1 MHFTRLRLSG
11 FKSFVDPTELI
22 IAPGLTGV
30 VGPNGCGKSN
40 IVEALKWVMGEVSPK
55 QVRGGEMDDVIFN
68 GTTDRPARN
77 IAEVIL
83 SLDNSGRKAPA
94 HFNDDDQLDVSRRIE
109 REKGSHYRI
118 NGRDARARDV
128 QTMFADLATGARSTA
143 LVSQGRIGSII
154 AAKPAGRRILLE
166 EAAGI
171 TGLHTRRHEAELRLR
186 AADNNLERLD
196 DVLQTLD
203 TQLQGLKKQAR
214 QAKRYR
220 TVADR
225 IRRAEAVVLH
235 LRWAAASAQLDEARA
250 AQAAAAARV
259 ADLVGRLAAATNARE
274 RDAGTLPRL
283 RQAEARAAAE
293 LQRLTL
299 ARGELDAEERRLAA
313 AQEQCATR
321 LADLAADME
330 RERGLG
336 GDAERANARLA
347 GEKTRIEAVQAEES
361 VTLSHAE
368 DALRAA
374 DTAVAALEAE
384 YGDATR
390 RIAADEARRAALD
403 RELAEAEGRIARLRD
418 QLTAAETE
426 RSELASETDDDPA
439 LARAEEELVRTQSAL
454 DDARERLDTAE
465 AARAEAQQSEAV
477 ARETR
482 QQASE
487 ARGKLRT
494 EEAALLALVQGEA
507 DDSWPPVVDAVEV
520 DAGYEAALGAA
531 MGDDLQASPDP
542 AAPRHWRE
550 LPPIADAP
558 SLPAGLEPMATHVE
572 GPVLLERRLSQVGI
586 AGDEQEAARLAGH
599 LHIGQRIVTRAGG
612 LWRWD
617 GYTSAPGAFGAAEQ
631 GLRHRSRLTDPRA
644 ELEHAEAA
652 LEAAAARFDDA
663 HDAEKKCTEL
673 VRGARDTL
681 RRAEAALDELR
692 QRHGALLQQAAAL
705 ASRRES
711 AEEKVTRLAADLEE
725 TGTRQR
731 QASVERKAL
740 DDLDQRRAR
749 ADDLHTRL
757 DEAREAQSDARS
769 THDRA
774 AREAELRRQRL
785 TSIAEESKTWQSRMD
800 GAERRVVELEQ
811 RQAAAT
817 DEQAALAARPAQIAE
832 QRQTLLSRIETAEA
846 GRRGAAD
853 KLAAAET
860 GLMEREK
867 ALKAVAAEHMEAREA
882 TVRADAQVAQ
892 EEQARTTLRER
903 IAERLECLPE
913 ETFAVAE
920 LAEGAELPE
929 LEATEVRLER
939 LLRERDNIGPVN
951 LRAEREAEELDQQIA
966 TMLGERED
974 LLAAISRLRQGISSL
989 NREARQRL
997 MASFG
1002 EVNKHFQDLFTR
1014 LFGGGN
1020 ARLDLVEAEDPLDA
1034 GLDIL
1039 ASPPGKKLQSMSL
1052 LSGGEQALTATAL
1065 LFAVFLTNPA
1075 PICVLDEVDAPLDD
1089 ANVDRFC
1096 TMLEEIARASQTR
1109 FLLVTHHR
1117 MTMARMD
1124 RLYGVTM
1131 PERGV
1136 SQLVSVDLR
1145 RAEALEQT
1153 A

>member
-1 MHFTRLRLSG
+1 MHFTSLRLSG

-68 GTTDRPARN
+68 GTTERPARN

-83 SLDNSGRKAPA
+83 SLDNSDRKAPA
-94 HFNDDDQLDVSRRIE
+94 HFNDDDQLEVSRRIE

-118 NGRDARARDV
+118 NGRDVRARDV

-143 LVSQGRIGSII
+143 LVSQGRIGAII
-154 AAKPAGRRILLE
+154 SAKPAARRMILE

-235 LRWAAASAQLDEARA
+235 LRWAAASARLDEART
-250 AQAAAAARV
+250 AQAAAEAQV

-313 AQEQCATR
+313 AQEQCAAR

-347 GEKTRIEAVQAEES
+347 GEKARIEAMQAEES
-361 VTLSHAE
+361 VALNRAD

-374 DTAVAALEAE
+374 DAAVAELEAE
-384 YGDATR
+384 YRDATR

-403 RELAEAEGRIARLRD
+403 RELAETEGRIARLRD

-439 LARAEEELVRTQSAL
+439 LARAEEELVNTQSAL

-465 AARAEAQQSEAV
+465 AARAEAQQSETV
-477 ARETR
+477 AREAR

-494 EEAALLALVQGEA
+494 EEAALLELVQGEA
-507 DDSWPPVVDAVEV
+507 DDPWPPVVDSVEV
-520 DAGYEAALGAA
+520 EPGYEAALGAA
-531 MGDDLQASPDP
+531 MGDDLQASADA

-558 SLPAGLEPMATHVE
+558 SRPAGLEPVLAHVTC
-572 GPVLLERRLSQVGI
+572 PAALERRLSQVGI
-586 AGDEQEAARLAGH
+586 AGNEREAARLAGL

-617 GYTSAPGAFGAAEQ
+617 GYTSAAGAFGVAEQ
-631 GLRHRSRLTDPRA
+631 GLKHRRRLTDLRA
-644 ELEHAEAA
+644 ELEHAGAA
-652 LEAAAARFDDA
+652 LQAAAARFEEA

-673 VRGARDTL
+673 VHGARDTL
-681 RRAEAALDELR
+681 RRAEAALNELR
-692 QRHGALLQQAAAL
+692 QRHGTLLQQAAAF
-705 ASRRES
+705 
-711 AEEKVTRLAADLEE
+711 
-725 TGTRQR
+725 
-731 QASVERKAL
+731 
-740 DDLDQRRAR
+740 
-749 ADDLHTRL
+749 
-757 DEAREAQSDARS
+757 
-769 THDRA
+769 A
-774 AREAELRRQRL
+774 ARR
-785 TSIAEESKTWQSRMD
+785 D
-800 GAERRVVELEQ
+800 
-811 RQAAAT
+811 
-817 DEQAALAARPAQIAE
+817 
-832 QRQTLLSRIETAEA
+832 TAE
-846 GRRGAAD
+846 
-853 KLAAAET
+853 
-860 GLMEREK
+860 
-867 ALKAVAAEHMEAREA
+867 
-882 TVRADAQVAQ
+882 
-892 EEQARTTLRER
+892 
-903 IAERLECLPE
+903 
-913 ETFAVAE
+913 
-920 LAEGAELPE
+920 
-929 LEATEVRLER
+929 
-939 LLRERDNIGPVN
+939 
-951 LRAEREAEELDQQIA
+951 
-966 TMLGERED
+966 
-974 LLAAISRLRQGISSL
+974 
-989 NREARQRL
+989 
-997 MASFG
+997 
-1002 EVNKHFQDLFTR
+1002 
-1014 LFGGGN
+1014 
-1020 ARLDLVEAEDPLDA
+1020 
-1034 GLDIL
+1034 
-1039 ASPPGKKLQSMSL
+1039 
-1052 LSGGEQALTATAL
+1052 
-1065 LFAVFLTNPA
+1065 
-1075 PICVLDEVDAPLDD
+1075 
-1089 ANVDRFC
+1089 
-1096 TMLEEIARASQTR
+1096 
-1109 FLLVTHHR
+1109 
-1117 MTMARMD
+1117 
-1124 RLYGVTM
+1124 
-1131 PERGV
+1131 
-1136 SQLVSVDLR
+1136 
-1145 RAEALEQT
+1145 
-1153 A
+1153 